1 MIFYKKAGKDPQHKY
16 GTIFGWEKLSGF
28 HRLIL
33 IKVLRPDALMT
44 AIRQFVEEHLGH
56 NFISTGSFD
65 LKEIYD
71 DSTAKTPLIFI
82 LSPGMHTSWLEILSQ
97 SFKNQKQYP
106 LCLESTCH
114 FISLYSSLLN
124 DSTSKIKMLFY
135 EIIQNCLL

>member
-1 MIFYKKAGKDPQHKY
+1 MTSLYSALLIWKLNRRIGKNFIAHFGIFFDKAGKDPQHKY
-16 GTIFGWEKLSGF
+16 GTIFAWEKLSGF

-33 IKVLRPDALMT
+33 IKILRPDALMT

-82 LSPGMHTSWLEILSQ
+82 LSPGMHMSQWLEIVSQ
-97 SFKNQKQYP
+97 FFKNK
-106 LCLESTCH
+106 
-114 FISLYSSLLN
+114 
-124 DSTSKIKMLFY
+124 K
-135 EIIQNCLL
+135 